1 MHTIVSGVVLC
12 LLFATTI
19 AIAVPVASSRNGNV
33 KNLVVHDVGSI
44 KPTRS
49 KRTGTANSQAF
60 VNQSKST
67 HFHVTNAYIS
77 ESDVSLRLPLASF
90 DDMSYGDVR
99 TVEVES
105 SLKLT
110 DFYRV
115 SVVNGKRHAC
125 ILRVSPNFLHP
136 CVRGELFVDKP
147 RALLLFHPPDYSAY
161 QHK

>member
-19 AIAVPVASSRNGNV
+19 AVAVPVASSRNV
-33 KNLVVHDVGSI
+33 KNLVHDVGSI

-49 KRTGTANSQAF
+49 KRTGAANSQAF
-60 VNQSKST
+60 VDQSKST
-67 HFHVTNAYIS
+67 HIHVTNAYIS

-110 DFYRV
+110 DSYRV
-115 SVVNGKRHAC
+115 SVGNGKRHAWASD
-125 ILRVSPNFLHP
+125 LPSYSSPRVP
-136 CVRGELFVDKP
+136 
-147 RALLLFHPPDYSAY
+147 
-161 QHK
+161 